1 MSLKHQF
8 STLIGFTEAEF
19 KENYIDIIKFYCEED
34 YVETELENIKSH
46 YNGYKFSV
54 SETENRLIS
63 PVSVIRHLKSSLI
76 IFQSPN
82 HKNEGILV
90 FYYYFH
96 NFLFLISFFSFQ
108 LTILQWSSTGPTG
121 KVIEYYEKCF
131 HDTAN
136 EKLSD
141 LLLEDSPTKIQT
153 D

>member
-1 MSLKHQF
+1 MVTGILKFSHAGILLVILLLFFKIFFFFLRINIGANQFEDMSLKHQF

-96 NFLFLISFFSFQ
+96 NFLFLR
-108 LTILQWSSTGPTG
+108 
-121 KVIEYYEKCF
+121 
-131 HDTAN
+131 
-136 EKLSD
+136 
-141 LLLEDSPTKIQT
+141 
-153 D
+153 